1 LIAQGLSLVL
11 VAAKVGYSVF
21 SKGFVIG
28 YHIQDIILIL
38 ERTFGFLTNEA

>member
-1 LIAQGLSLVL
+1 LIAQGLCLVL
-11 VAAKVGYSVF
+11 VTAKVGYSVF

-38 ERTFGFLTNEA
+38 ERTFGFLANEA